1 MATKDDDFKERFIA
15 VMKNLHTDG
24 QKDAEAMWLTG
35 SLAARLVDKTRQGS
49 WTQFKATRTKRGYD
63 QLLADFSVE
72 GNAYHTQGKADF
84 SVEGNA
90 YHTQGKVKQAYA
102 VQLLAM
108 SMIARYQKDEDVQ
121 FGLKLL
127 DELIDRSIV
136 AYKKNKNA
144 APGAN

>member
-1 MATKDDDFKERFIA
+1 MATKEDDFKERFIA

-49 WTQFKATRTKRGYD
+49 WTQFKASRTRRSYD

-72 GNAYHTQGKADF
+72 GNAYHTQGKAK
-84 SVEGNA
+84 
-90 YHTQGKVKQAYA
+90 HAYA

-136 AYKKNKNA
+136 TYKKNRNA

>member
-1 MATKDDDFKERFIA
+1 MATKDDDFRERFIA

-24 QKDAEAMWLTG
+24 RKDPEAMWLTG
-35 SLAARLVDKTRQGS
+35 SLAARLVDKSRQGS

-72 GNAYHTQGKADF
+72 GNAYH
-84 SVEGNA
+84 S
-90 YHTQGKVKQAYA
+90 QGKVKQAYA

-121 FGLKLL
+121 YGLKLL
-127 DELIDRSIV
+127 DEMIDRAIV
-136 AYKKNKNA
+136 NYKKNKSA

>member
-24 QKDAEAMWLTG
+24 RNDAEAMWLTG
-35 SLAARLVDKTRQGS
+35 SLAARLVDKSRQGS
-49 WTQFKATRTKRGYD
+49 WTQFKASRTKRGYD
-63 QLLADFSVE
+63 QLL
-72 GNAYHTQGKADF
+72 ADF

-136 AYKKNKNA
+136 NYKKNKNA
-144 APGAN
+144 APGAH

>member
-1 MATKDDDFKERFIA
+1 MSAKMATKEDDFKERFIE
-15 VMKNLHTDG
+15 VMKNLHSDG
-24 QKDAEAMWLTG
+24 QKDAEAMWLMG

-49 WTQFKATRTKRGYD
+49 WTQFKSSRTRRGYD
-63 QLLADFSVE
+63 QLLADFASE
-72 GNAYHTQGKADF
+72 GNAYHTQGK
-84 SVEGNA
+84 
-90 YHTQGKVKQAYA
+90 TKQAYA

-136 AYKKNKNA
+136 TYKKNSKS
-144 APGAN
+144 APSAN